1 MLDLSIRSNWIL
13 DRKTDDQTLVH
24 LVRLL
29 VAMHECA
36 SLAEATRQSQV
47 SYRNSWALLKKG
59 ELMFGAPLA
68 VMQRGRGAALTPL
81 GEKLVWAQHRV
92 DARLAPIFANLA
104 SEIGNEIAGVLSA
117 QHHAV
122 RIHASHGFAVE
133 TLCDML
139 LAQAIEFELQYRGS
153 LASVASLANG
163 TCDIAGF
170 HVPIGEFEAPIL
182 GRYVT
187 LLRRGTD
194 RVVRLATRRQGLIV
208 RKDCAGFITSLHDLT
223 RPGVRFVN
231 RGPTSG
237 TRMLFDLMLL
247 RERIDARSIFGYDS
261 IEDTHAAVAAV
272 VASGM
277 ADACFGME
285 RPARRFGLHFIPMVN
300 ENGFL
305 LAPAKSLVQ
314 PVVRTILQM
323 LAGSAF
329 RAVVNALPGYDASR
343 SGEVLSLP
351 EAFATW
357 DKVMRIR
364 HVEPRRSAP
373 ALRARSGAPS
383 IS

>member
-117 QHHAV
+117 QHHAL

-139 LAQAIEFELQYRGS
+139 AQAVEFELQYRGS
-153 LASVASLANG
+153 LASVVSLANG
-163 TCDIAGF
+163 NCDIAGF

-182 GRYVT
+182 ERYAA
-187 LLRRGTD
+187 LLRRGPD
-194 RVVRLATRRQGLIV
+194 RVIRLATRRQGLIV
-208 RKDCAGFITSLHDLT
+208 RKDCAGSITSLQDLT
-223 RPGVRFVN
+223 RSGVRFVN
-231 RGPTSG
+231 RGLTSG
-237 TRMLFDLMLL
+237 TRMLFDLMLQ
-247 RERIDARSIFGYDS
+247 RERIDARAIYGYES

-305 LAPAKSLVQ
+305 LTPAKSLVQ
-314 PVVRTILQM
+314 PAVRTLLQV
-323 LAGSAF
+323 LTGSAF
-329 RAVVNALPGYDASR
+329 RALVNALPGYDASR
-343 SGEVLSLP
+343 SGEILSLP

-357 DKVMRIR
+357 DKVTRVR
-364 HVEPRRSAP
+364 QVEPHRSAP
-373 ALRARSGAPS
+373 TLRARSSAPS